1 MAALAILLATLAA
14 GSASAAHRRSRE
26 TVPNGNPAAEA
37 QPPGGCSITLAPAS
51 PSVLAGEAVTLDG
64 TLSCPEADAAA
75 QQTVTVE
82 EHAPGAPGATL
93 AGTATTDGA
102 GNFSFTTPDVL
113 QTAAGFWAEALGARS
128 PRTRVTVSGAVTL
141 LGPAT
146 AGSELALA
154 TRRSLADGTATEL
167 AFHGTVIPAT
177 PGARV
182 VLQRQSRRNPDVW
195 RPIAHGQVGADGS
208 YTLMHAFAVAGPAT
222 LRVVVRGRGLRA
234 TVSETLSYE
243 IAHTSSRSQ
252 SSPPAAI
259 SP

>member
-1 MAALAILLATLAA
+1 VAVLAILLATVAA
-14 GSASAAHRRSRE
+14 PSASAAHRRWAE
-26 TVPNGNPAAEA
+26 AVANGNPAAEGET
-37 QPPGGCSITLAPAS
+37 PVGCSITLAPAS
-51 PSVLAGEAVTLDG
+51 PSVPIGDAVTLDG
-64 TLSCPEADAAA
+64 ALSCPEPAAAA
-75 QQTVTVE
+75 QQTVTID
-82 EHAPGAPGATL
+82 EHLLGTPGATL
-93 AGTATTDGA
+93 AGTAATDAA
-102 GNFSFTTPDVL
+102 GDFSFTTPSGL

-128 PRTRVTVSGAVTL
+128 ARTRVTVSGGVTL

-146 AGSELALA
+146 AGSELALS

-167 AFHGTVIPAT
+167 AFHGTVTPAT

-182 VLQRQSRRNPDVW
+182 VLQRQSRRNPEVW
-195 RPIAHGQVGADGS
+195 RPIAHGQVQADGS

-259 SP
+259 SS